1 MFRRSPRL
9 RPLLPWLVSLAAL
22 VYVFGY
28 ATDWS
33 ALALATRS
41 ADLPVF
47 AVVTIA
53 DKVVFSLAWALLQ
66 AECLRRFAGPLRR
79 REVIAMRGGSELVRA
94 VNGSLGDAAFVLGV
108 TRLLKGR
115 VAGVLVA
122 TTIPFVCHLLVL
134 VSQASLALPFLEGS
148 FAANRD
154 VVLIALAGWAALLGG
169 ALLVRFGPHLGS
181 VLGVRLARWLEYVD
195 LRAIGWVFLAF
206 VPLAVVDVIV
216 QKWTT
221 ASFGLEIPWSAII
234 ARMPILYAALAIP
247 SLGNFGTRELAWA
260 HFFGEFGE
268 RDLLIAYAFAT
279 NASFLVLNV
288 LIGVCFLPRALELLA
303 EVQRA
308 RAAGAP
314 VDGPLLV
321 DRSDP

>member
-1 MFRRSPRL
+1 VSRPRL
-9 RPLLPWLVSLAAL
+9 RPLLPWIVSLAAL

-28 ATDWS
+28 ATDWR
-33 ALALATRS
+33 ALAVATRA

-47 AVVTIA
+47 VLVTIA
-53 DKVVFSLAWALLQ
+53 DKVVFFLVWALLQ
-66 AECLRRFAGPLRR
+66 AECLRRFAGPVRR
-79 REVIAMRGGSELVRA
+79 REVVALRGGSELVRA
-94 VNGSLGDAAFVLGV
+94 ANGSLGDAAFLLGV
-108 TRLLKGR
+108 ARLLPGR
-115 VAGVLVA
+115 LAAVVVA

-154 VVLIALAGWAALLGG
+154 VVIMALAGWAVLVGG
-169 ALLVRFGPHLGS
+169 ALLVRVGPRLGS
-181 VLGVRLARWLEYVD
+181 VLGARLARWLELVD
-195 LRAIGWVFLAF
+195 LRALGWVLAAF
-206 VPLAVVDVIV
+206 VPLAAVDVIV
-216 QKWTT
+216 QKLTT

-234 ARMPILYAALAIP
+234 ARMPILYAVMTVP

-260 HFFGEFGE
+260 HFFGEFGD
-268 RDLLIAYAFAT
+268 RDRLIAYAFAT

-288 LIGVCFLPRALELLA
+288 LIGVCFLPRAMELMA
-303 EVQRA
+303 EVRRA
-308 RAAGAP
+308 RAAGAS